1 MHRAKTL
8 PVGLITAPVRRCL
21 GFLLRQQSSGKTGW
35 ELDQELQQIYAREFG
50 MSREDMED
58 QERRKWL
65 KKKSDAPKP
74 NVVKYPK
81 ACPLRNQY

>member
-1 MHRAKTL
+1 
-8 PVGLITAPVRRCL
+8 
-21 GFLLRQQSSGKTGW
+21 
-35 ELDQELQQIYAREFG
+35 

-74 NVVKYPK
+74 NVVKYDKK
-81 ACPLRNQY
+81 AIRYIRRRDRRKNI